1 MPRKARID
9 APGALHHIIVRG
21 IERRRIFSDD
31 QDRDNFVERLGN
43 IVAET
48 QTFCF
53 AWALIPN
60 HAHILLRT
68 GQTPLATVMRRLLTG
83 YAVSYNRRHRRHG
96 HLFQNRYK
104 SILCQ
109 EDAYLLEL
117 VRYIHLNPL
126 RAKIVNSLTDA
137 DKYPYSGHSA
147 LMGKIKRNFQDT
159 GYVLRLFGKKVP
171 TARRAY
177 RTYVEKGIA
186 QGRRP
191 ELVGG
196 GLVRSAGGW
205 SAVKAMRRVQD
216 HMKSDERILGD
227 GDFALS
233 VLDEAKER
241 LEKRYRLQAQGYDLE
256 KVTIRVSS
264 ELGIA
269 PDQVWRAGKHQVTVK
284 ARSLLCYWAVR
295 KLGFSAMEL
304 SKKLG
309 VSQPSVSISV
319 KRGEKI
325 AKARQLK
332 LIKE

>member
-1 MPRKARID
+1 
-9 APGALHHIIVRG
+9 LHHIIVRG
-21 IERRRIFSDD
+21 IEGRRIFSDN
-31 QDRDNFVERLGN
+31 QDRDNFVKRLGN
-43 IVAET
+43 IVTET

-60 HAHILLRT
+60 HILLRT

-96 HLFQNRYK
+96 YLFQNRYK
-104 SILCQ
+104 SILCH
-109 EDAYLLEL
+109 EDTYLLEL
-117 VRYIHLNPL
+117 TRYIHLNPL
-126 RAKIVNSLTDA
+126 RAKIVKMLANS

-159 GYVLRLFGKKVP
+159 GYVFRLFGKKVP
-171 TARRAY
+171 AARKAY
-177 RTYVEKGIA
+177 RTYVERGIA

-205 SAVKAMRRVQD
+205 SVIKAMRRVQD

-227 GDFALS
+227 GNFAQS

-241 LEKRYRLQAQGYDLE
+241 LKERYRLQSQGYDLK

-264 ELGIA
+264 ELGIGTE
-269 PDQVWRAGKHQVTVK
+269 QVWRAGKYPSTVK

-295 KLGFSAMEL
+295 RLGFSTTEL
-304 SKKLG
+304 SKKLD
-309 VSQPSVSISV
+309 VS
-319 KRGEKI
+319 
-325 AKARQLK
+325 
-332 LIKE
+332 